1 MNEVSLTKEHAEY
14 GFDKPMTMHA
24 DHSTWCACHIMK

>member
-24 DHSTWCACHIMK
+24 DHST